1 MLQSMLTFQDFHQYL
16 ENFLFCNISIPR
28 PWASSAWRYLCC
40 WKGRISK
47 LDNFL
52 LWSNNIKCKCNFFT
66 YSAYFKHEAGGNVT
80 KYWQDGDLKWVSR
93 RHCILYCICLFMYL
107 NMYVFVYLRA
117 RCHRGRSTCPHC
129 HFLANWCLCY
139 RSSLSSHRYH
149 HRHHHHHHCHP
160 YYHHHSQHRYQHQE
174 DIRMTGLYSAT
185 VW

>member
-28 PWASSAWRYLCC
+28 PWASSAWRYLFC

-52 LWSNNIKCKCNFFT
+52 LWSNDIKCKCNFFT

-107 NMYVFVYLRA
+107 NIYVGA
-117 RCHRGRSTCPHC
+117 TEADPHVLTATSWPTGAC
-129 HFLANWCLCY
+129 ATG
-139 RSSLSSHRYH
+139 
-149 HRHHHHHHCHP
+149 HHCH
-160 YYHHHSQHRYQHQE
+160 H
-174 DIRMTGLYSAT
+174 IAIIIAITTIIT
-185 VW
+185 VIPITIAIVNIAINTKKIYAWQVC